1 MLQGRRMRRAV
12 RDLVGLGVLGVAIG
26 NAGCGDPGPPAGD
39 DTVEPDAGM
48 VDEPD
53 AAPGTCGEGTA
64 GTACV
69 IALHDEVLASC
80 DPARLAELDAALEAR
95 RGTWPLWHDGRA
107 LFVTDGPAQ
116 IAGAFNG
123 WIAGDVATAPV
134 CGSGRSTAVLAIT
147 SGSWPYKLVVDGT
160 WQLDPGNRGFVFDD
174 FEGNADG
181 RNSVLNTYDSGKGHL
196 VRPSE
201 PVCSEALDN
210 CRTLD
215 AYLPPGYEDPANA
228 DRRYPVVFM
237 HDGQNIFDDH
247 DCCFGHTGWEVNV
260 QLDADI
266 AAGLVEETIIVGA
279 YHSTSRNDEYG
290 WSTTVGGKQ
299 EPFMAFQAE
308 VVQPTAAGYWRL
320 DDDRVYVA
328 GSSLGGLISMRLA
341 LAYPETYAGAASISG
356 AFWPGQDTDTAF
368 RDVLGDVGK
377 VGVAI
382 YLDHGGTA
390 QSGGDGYADS
400 IEIRDQMM
408 GLGWARGD
416 SPECASGSP
425 GGSDLCYFHEPGATH
440 DELAWKDRAWRW
452 LRFFVGR

>member
-1 MLQGRRMRRAV
+1 MRRAA
-12 RDLVGLGVLGVAIG
+12 RDLLGLGLLGVALG
-26 NAGCGDPGPPAGD
+26 NAGCGSPGQQMAGD
-39 DTVEPDAGM
+39 DVASPDAGID
-48 VDEPD
+48 DEPD
-53 AAPGTCGEGTA
+53 AAPGACAAGSA

-69 IALHDEVLASC
+69 IALHDEVAAGCDADKLA
-80 DPARLAELDAALEAR
+80 ALDAALEAR

-107 LFVTDGPAQ
+107 LFVTDAPAQ
-116 IAGAFNG
+116 IAGEFNG
-123 WIAGDVATAPV
+123 WNAGDVATAPL
-134 CGSGRSTAVLAIT
+134 CGSSRHTAVLSVA
-147 SGSWPYKLVVDGT
+147 SGRWPYKLVVGGA
-160 WQLDPGNRGFVFDD
+160 WQLDPGNWGFVFDD
-174 FEGNADG
+174 YEGNADG
-181 RNSVLNTYDSGKGHL
+181 RNSVLNTHDSGLGHL

-201 PVCSEALDN
+201 QVCSTELDN
-210 CRTLD
+210 CRDLNT
-215 AYLPPGYEDPANA
+215 YLPAGYDDPANA

-237 HDGQNIFDDH
+237 HDGMNIFDDH

-260 QLDADI
+260 QLDGDI

-279 YHSTSRNDEYG
+279 DQTAARNDEYG
-290 WSTTVGGKQ
+290 WSTSAGGKI
-299 EPFMAFQAE
+299 EPFMTFQTE

-341 LAYPETYAGAASISG
+341 LAYPDTYAGAAAISG
-356 AFWPGQDTDTAF
+356 AFWPGQDTDTAL

-382 YLDHGGTA
+382 YLDHGGTED
-390 QSGGDGYADS
+390 SGGDGYADS

-408 GLGWARGD
+408 GLGWTRDD
-416 SPECASGSP
+416 SPDCASGSP

-452 LRFFVGR
+452 IRFFVGR